1 MSRYLHPNYSTSLEA
16 ETKVEEPC
24 PDVFWFP
31 IFTEKF
37 CAEFV
42 AEAEH
47 YGEWSDGSNADSRLE
62 SGYEAVPTRDIH
74 MRQLGLDTEWLHI
87 LDTYVR
93 PLQET
98 VFPEYTQRPP
108 RSKMNF
114 LVRYRPE
121 EQPSL
126 RPHHDTSTYTINI
139 ALNTAGVDYEV
150 SSNISTSSTF
160 ILTLHRAAAAG
171 LCGRTAR

>member
-16 ETKVEEPC
+16 DTKVEEPC

-37 CAEFV
+37 CEELV

-108 RSKMNF
+108 RSRMNF

-121 EQPSL
+121 EQSSL